1 MEVWGGWGEGRW
13 VRGGWEMG
21 DWVEGRMG
29 RGAAA
34 IETADPK

>member
-13 VRGGWEMG
+13 VRGEWE
-21 DWVEGRMG
+21 EG
-29 RGAAA
+29 GAAG